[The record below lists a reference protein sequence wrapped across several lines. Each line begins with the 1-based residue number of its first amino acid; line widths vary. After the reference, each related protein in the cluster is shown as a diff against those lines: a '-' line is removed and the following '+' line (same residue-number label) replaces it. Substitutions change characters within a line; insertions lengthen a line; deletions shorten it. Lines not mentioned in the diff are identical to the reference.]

1 MTRSGRGGRT
11 RGAERGPA
19 TGERQV
25 LALLADWLPGQRWFA
40 GGPAEAAAAA
50 ITRRETVLTSNAVA
64 VELVFVHI
72 VTETRDVTYQ
82 VFLGWRTELPVRLG
96 HAVIGRA
103 GPLICYD
110 ALQDYDVTTPM
121 LQGMITGAGIGPI
134 TAVPPTTTIPPEEI
148 GNGLALTGEQS
159 NTSIVFGTA
168 VILKFFRRIE
178 PGINPDAEMSAALGD
193 RPYTADYCG
202 ELRATV
208 GGEPTTLAL
217 ATRFIRGSADA
228 WSIAT
233 ASVRDLLAE
242 EDLHADEVGGDFGT
256 EAVRLGGVIARMHRD
271 LAEILG
277 ETPMRDEDIPNLL
290 AAIER
295 DAAAVADRL
304 PEMTELLP
312 QLRETCAA
320 LGRELA
326 GERRSDQRIH
336 GDLHLGQV
344 LRAVDGWV
352 VIDFEGEPSTSI
364 ARRRAPKS
372 PLKDI
377 AGMLRSFD
385 YAARYPLYVST
396 VNAQR
401 AYRSD
406 EWLAH
411 NRAAFLD
418 GYAAAYGADP
428 RDNPALLT
436 AFELAKAVYEVDYE
450 LRHRPGWV
458 HIPLDAVRALTAPA
472 RPDDP
477 GSHR

>member
-1 MTRSGRGGRT
+1 MNRRAGKSSPAGAT
-11 RGAERGPA
+11 RG
-19 TGERQV
+19 
-25 LALLADWLPGQRWFA
+25 LAIDDRRVQELLVHWLPGQRWFA
-40 GGPAEAAAAA
+40 GGPEEAAAAVVA
-50 ITRRETVLTSNAVA
+50 RRETIVSSADVA
-64 VELVFVHI
+64 AELALVHI
-72 VTETRDVTYQ
+72 VTATRDVTYQ
-82 VFLGWRTELPVRLG
+82 VFLGWRTKVPERLE
-96 HAVIGRA
+96 HAVIGSA
-103 GPLICYD
+103 GSLTCYD
-110 ALQDYDVTTPM
+110 ALHDDDVTTPLLRGLM
-121 LQGMITGAGIGPI
+121 SGTGIGAI
-134 TAVPPTTTIPPEEI
+134 AAVPPSADIPAPLSTEDL
-148 GNGLALTGEQS
+148 GHGLALTAEQS

-178 PGINPDAEMSAALGD
+178 PGVNPDAEMSAALSD

-208 GGEPTTLAL
+208 DGVDTTLAL

-228 WSIAT
+228 WSTAT

-242 EDLHADEVGGDFGT
+242 GDLHADEVGGDFAT
-256 EAVRLGGVIARMHRD
+256 EAFRLGGVIAQMHLD
-271 LAEILG
+271 LAEIFDRR
-277 ETPMRDEDIPNLL
+277 PMRDDDIANLL
-290 AAIER
+290 ASIER
-295 DAAAVADRL
+295 DAAALTDRL

-312 QLRETCAA
+312 ALRATCRSLAQD
-320 LGRELA
+320 LA
-326 GERRSDQRIH
+326 GTRIVDQRIH

-344 LRAVDGWV
+344 LRTVDGWI
-352 VIDFEGEPSTSI
+352 VIDFEGEPSTSL

-418 GYAAAYGADP
+418 GYAATYGSDP
-428 RDNPALLT
+428 RDTPALLT

-458 HIPLDAVRALTAPA
+458 HIPLDAVRALIS
-472 RPDDP
+472 P
-477 GSHR
+477 G